1 MKKVIIMSQD
11 EYDEAMQGLDG
22 IPFTTDRTEASN
34 GKFIRS
40 TITISKSALEGALK
54 AREFELVKPED
65 GSKINWDAAIVWTD

>member
-1 MKKVIIMSQD
+1 MSQD

-40 TITISKSALEGALK
+40 TITISKSALESALK

>member
-1 MKKVIIMSQD
+1 MSQD

-40 TITISKSALEGALK
+40 TITISKSSLESALK

-65 GSKINWDAAIVWTD
+65 GSKINWDATIVWTD

>member
-1 MKKVIIMSQD
+1 MKKVILMSQD

-40 TITISKSALEGALK
+40 TITISKSSLESALK

>member
-1 MKKVIIMSQD
+1 MSQD

-40 TITISKSALEGALK
+40 TITISKSSLESALK

>member
-1 MKKVIIMSQD
+1 MKKVIVMSED
-11 EYDEAMQGLDG
+11 EYDQVMQGLDG
-22 IPFTTDRTEASN
+22 IPFKTDRTEASN

-40 TITISKSALEGALK
+40 TITISKSSLESALK

>member
-1 MKKVIIMSQD
+1 MKKVILMSQD

-40 TITISKSALEGALK
+40 TITISKSSLESALK
-54 AREFELVKPED
+54 AREFELVNPED

>member
-1 MKKVIIMSQD
+1 MKKVIVMSED
-11 EYDEAMQGLDG
+11 EYDQAMQGLDG

-40 TITISKSALEGALK
+40 TITISKSSLEEALR
-54 AREFELVKPED
+54 AREYELIKPED

>member
-1 MKKVIIMSQD
+1 MSQD

-22 IPFTTDRTEASN
+22 IPFTTNRTEASN

-40 TITISKSALEGALK
+40 TITISKSSLESALK

>member
-1 MKKVIIMSQD
+1 MKKVILMSQD

-40 TITISKSALEGALK
+40 TITISKSALESALK